1 MIDLMQSMD
10 VMVGV
15 KPAFDRRPAVDD
27 HGARPFAQL
36 LQQATGRQ
44 TRREMARE
52 AATQLVAAA
61 LIMPVLESLR
71 DSPMLRPPFAP
82 GFAEKRFAP
91 LLDQQIAD
99 RIAGAGNFS
108 LVDQIV
114 DRLLGP
120 ITPPSSS
127 NVQPSQ
133 EPSHGLR

>member
-1 MIDLMQSMD
+1 MIDLIQSMD

-15 KPAFDRRPAVDD
+15 KPAFDCRPAVDD
-27 HGARPFAQL
+27 HGALPFAQL

-52 AATQLVAAA
+52 AATQLVSAA
-61 LIMPVLESLR
+61 LILPVLESLR

-99 RIAGAGNFS
+99 RIAGAANFS

-127 NVQPSQ
+127 NAQPSQ
-133 EPSHGLR
+133 KPSHGLH

>member
-27 HGARPFAQL
+27 SRARPFAQL
-36 LQQATGRQ
+36 LQQATGGQ

-52 AATQLVAAA
+52 AATQLVAEA
-61 LIMPVLESLR
+61 LIMPVLESMR

-99 RIAGAGNFS
+99 RITGASNFS

-120 ITPPSSS
+120 IAPSSS
-127 NVQPSQ
+127 SNAQPSQ

>member
-10 VMVGV
+10 AMVGV
-15 KPAFDRRPAVDD
+15 KPAFDRWPAVDD

-36 LQQATGRQ
+36 LQQAIGGQ

-61 LIMPVLESLR
+61 LIMPVLESMR

-82 GFAEKRFAP
+82 GLAEKRFAP

-99 RIAGAGNFS
+99 RIAGAANFS

-127 NVQPSQ
+127 NAQPSQ
-133 EPSHGLR
+133 ESSHGLH

>member
-15 KPAFDRRPAVDD
+15 KPAFDRPPAVDD

-82 GFAEKRFAP
+82 GVAEKRFAP

-99 RIAGAGNFS
+99 RIAGASNFS

>member
-10 VMVGV
+10 AMVGV
-15 KPAFDRRPAVDD
+15 NPSFDRRPAVND

-52 AATQLVAAA
+52 AATQLVAEA

-99 RIAGAGNFS
+99 RIVGASNFS

-120 ITPPSSS
+120 ITPPKSS
-127 NVQPSQ
+127 NAQASQ

>member
-10 VMVGV
+10 VMLGV
-15 KPAFDRRPAVDD
+15 NPAFDRWPAVDD

-36 LQQATGRQ
+36 LQQAIGGQ

-61 LIMPVLESLR
+61 LIMPVLKSLR

-82 GFAEKRFAP
+82 GLAEKRFAP

-99 RIAGAGNFS
+99 RITGASNFS

-127 NVQPSQ
+127 NAQPSQ

>member
-10 VMVGV
+10 AMVGV
-15 KPAFDRRPAVDD
+15 KPAFDRRLAVDD

-36 LQQATGRQ
+36 LQQATGGQ
-44 TRREMARE
+44 TRREIARE

-61 LIMPVLESLR
+61 LIMPVLESMR

-82 GFAEKRFAP
+82 GLAEKRFAP

-99 RIAGAGNFS
+99 RIAGAANFS

-133 EPSHGLR
+133 EPSHGLH

>member
-15 KPAFDRRPAVDD
+15 KPAFDRWPAVDD

-36 LQQATGRQ
+36 LQQAIGGQ

-61 LIMPVLESLR
+61 LIMPVLKSLR

-82 GFAEKRFAP
+82 GLAEKRFAP

-99 RIAGAGNFS
+99 RITGASNFS

-127 NVQPSQ
+127 NAQPSQ

>member
-1 MIDLMQSMD
+1 MIDLMESME
-10 VMVGV
+10 VIVGA
-15 KPAFDRRPAVDD
+15 KPAFDRRPAIDD

-36 LQQATGRQ
+36 LQQETGRQ

-52 AATQLVAAA
+52 AATQLVSAA
-61 LIMPVLESLR
+61 LILPVLESMR

-99 RIAGAGNFS
+99 RITGASNFS

-120 ITPPSSS
+120 IAPPSSS
-127 NVQPSQ
+127 NAQPSQ

>member
-1 MIDLMQSMD
+1 MIDLIQSMD
-10 VMVGV
+10 VMIGV

-36 LQQATGRQ
+36 LQQETGRQ

-52 AATQLVAAA
+52 AATQLVSAA
-61 LIMPVLESLR
+61 LILPVLESMR

-99 RIAGAGNFS
+99 RITGASNFS

-120 ITPPSSS
+120 IAPPSSS

-133 EPSHGLR
+133 EPIHGLR